1 MRIKDMQYFICVDIG
16 TTTIRVCVYCEKE
29 CKLIFSKAEKVEILC
44 TGHDRAE
51 IDPEKLWDQF
61 VGLIKSAVEV
71 LPKSSRNT
79 EQVTMGICCQRNS
92 FITWNKETLEMCHP
106 IITWK
111 DSRAKD
117 VCAAWNSS
125 ISIKA
130 LNIIGW
136 LVHFITRSQ
145 RFKAAKIF
153 KFLDAMVSHRFM
165 VTLDENKTMRQLL
178 DQGMLAFGCLD
189 TWLINRLTNGRII
202 VTEPSNASSTGL
214 FDPFLGNWGTSILRL
229 IGFPID
235 VLPKL
240 VNTAQ
245 VIAVTEPE
253 IFGFPI
259 RIGACLGDSQA
270 AAFGCGCV
278 RKNFVKISLGTGTFV
293 DFNCGQNVFASMR
306 GMYPLVGWKIN
317 DNTTFFVE
325 GRCNNTAAS
334 IQFAQVMGL
343 INNVDTAS
351 DIAFGTP
358 PEPSLCFVSAFN
370 GVQTPIDNDNA
381 CSAFIGFHPNTSKA
395 QMLRAILES
404 IAFRVYQIWKG
415 MKEGV
420 PMSSTPSIRLCGGVS
435 QNDFICQ
442 QIAHLMYVK
451 VDRVCDSQFT
461 GARGAALLC
470 GITKGIWTID
480 TIEELIQID
489 STFYPDKEM
498 RNELVK
504 RYDLWIRAQGR
515 CLDFYN

>member
-1 MRIKDMQYFICVDIG
+1 MRKKDMQYFICVDIG
-16 TTTIRVCVYCEKE
+16 TTTIRVCVYCEQK
-29 CKLIFSKAEKVEILC
+29 CKLIFSKAEKVELLC
-44 TGHDRAE
+44 PKRDRAE

-61 VGLIKSAVEV
+61 VGLIKSAVEI
-71 LPKSSRNT
+71 LPKSCRDT
-79 EQVTMGICCQRNS
+79 EHVTMGICCQRNS

-117 VCAAWNSS
+117 VCATWNSS
-125 ISIKA
+125 ISVKG
-130 LNIIGW
+130 LNIVGW
-136 LVHFITRSQ
+136 LVYFITRSQ

-178 DQGMLAFGCLD
+178 DQGMLGFGCLD

-235 VLPKL
+235 VLPEL

-270 AAFGCGCV
+270 AAFGC
-278 RKNFVKISLGTGTFV
+278 
-293 DFNCGQNVFASMR
+293 

-343 INNVDTAS
+343 IDNVDTAS

-358 PEPSLCFVSAFN
+358 PEPGLCFISAFN
-370 GVQTPIDNDNA
+370 GVQTPVDNDNA

-395 QMLRAILES
+395 QMLRAVLES
-404 IAFRVYQIWKG
+404 IAFRVYQIWQG
-415 MKEGV
+415 MKEGI
-420 PMSSTPSIRLCGGVS
+420 PMGSTPLIRLCGGVS

-442 QIAHLMYVK
+442 QIAHLMCVK

-470 GITKGIWTID
+470 GITKGVWTID

-498 RNELVK
+498 SDELVK

-515 CLDFYN
+515 CLNFYN